1 MMNLSEIAPT
11 LAETAVAARPR
22 RHAPAQPALRPVSLR
37 ETALIAVLAVVL
49 GLATST
55 LVPLGQDGHPI
66 HTDQRR

>member
-1 MMNLSEIAPT
+1 MIHPSEFAPT
-11 LAETAVAARPR
+11 LADTTVAARPR

-55 LVPLGQDGHPI
+55 LVPLGQDEVSI